1 MSEKTLQT
9 HSRGSIVFKQIISCP
24 KRAAFCHLHN
34 VFIINHL
41 PFSSASKGPFRLLI
55 AWRLASTRRVFRQS
69 EQPFERTRAQRLHA
83 HPFPFAASPACFRL
97 PTGHPAHSSELDA
110 HFQKVVFIVINVYKT
125 SLICP
130 PGTPSFRGLE
140 RHAATLPPP
149 AEGQQRRKS
158 RFASTQ
164 TNPFAGH
171 LTFLYT
177 QCVRISLKRS
187 SFVLR

>member
-97 PTGHPAHSSELDA
+97 PIGHPAHSNELNA
-110 HFQKVVFIVINVYKT
+110 HFQKVVFIVTNIDKHHQSTVPHT
-125 SLICP
+125 IV
-130 PGTPSFRGLE
+130 PGLGAPC
-140 RHAATLPPP
+140 RHAGAASGGTATPEKPL
-149 AEGQQRRKS
+149 RKRPNKS
-158 RFASTQ
+158 ICR
-164 TNPFAGH
+164 
-171 LTFLYT
+171 TFD
-177 QCVRISLKRS
+177 VFIHPKRS
-187 SFVLR
+187 YFTKKK